1 MRAGNSGIGIGSAH
15 TTQLRVPN
23 VASCWR
29 MHPFSAASPPD
40 SQQSLKP
47 PAGILSMISSFRHHA
62 SQLLGPSKICAHAR
76 TGHFVMV
83 GASRRILQHE
93 VCSCF
98 FAAAAASAAFFA
110 SAMRTSAVVLS
121 GASSDLTGCL
131 LLPHL
136 RSDLLLLTLH
146 LTPGHSIARLL

>member
-1 MRAGNSGIGIGSAH
+1 MRAGNSGIGMGSAH

-23 VASCWR
+23 VSSCWR

-47 PAGILSMISSFRHHA
+47 PAGILSMIFSFRHHA
-62 SQLLGPSKICAHAR
+62 SQLLGPSKICADAR
-76 TGHFVMV
+76 AGHFVMV
-83 GASRRILQHE
+83 GASCRILQHE

-98 FAAAAASAAFFA
+98 FAAAAFFA